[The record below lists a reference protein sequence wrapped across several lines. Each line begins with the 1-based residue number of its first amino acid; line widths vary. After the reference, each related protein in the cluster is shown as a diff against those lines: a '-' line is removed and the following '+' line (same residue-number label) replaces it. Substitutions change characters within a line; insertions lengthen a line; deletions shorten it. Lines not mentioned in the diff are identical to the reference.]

1 MSHSRNSRALRD
13 LRDSEPSQADRDR
26 EANAILAE
34 LADRDDGAHVRTT
47 VDRDVTGRVRIA
59 SMDARLSEI
68 VAEHDAASTP
78 LYPEFAQ
85 APARLAPGDIV
96 YSIEDYRHG
105 LDATIVDLPAREP
118 SWPKAIAMGIVDAIK
133 EVL

>member
-1 MSHSRNSRALRD
+1 M
-13 LRDSEPSQADRDR
+13 DR
-26 EANAILAE
+26 EANDILAE

-47 VDRDVTGRVRIA
+47 IDRDVTVRVRID
-59 SMDARLSEI
+59 SMDERLSEI
-68 VAEHDAASTP
+68 VAEHDAGTPP
-78 LYPEFAQ
+78 LYHEFAPS
-85 APARLAPGDIV
+85 PARLAPGDVV